1 MSCINFDEG
10 FGSILGAEGHGAY
23 CFFSIGFLFITRR
36 LNISDKI
43 QTGKRLSERQIFL
56 ERLIGRP
63 EKLLNVSYFWCVL
76 NNIFMIGG
84 EDFFD
89 KYLLIKFIFE
99 YQNDE

>member
-1 MSCINFDEG
+1 MLKFFFKG
-10 FGSILGAEGHGAY
+10 FGSTPGAESRHGAY
-23 CFFSIGFLFITRR
+23 CFCSIGFLFITRR

-76 NNIFMIGG
+76 NNIFIIGG
-84 EDFFD
+84 EEFFD
-89 KYLLIKFIFE
+89 KYLLIKFIFD